1 MRTSSVWYFMTVRH
15 SGGQRYRDC
24 PCPKRTRI
32 AQLVQTFP
40 RIAAVTDTAELSPLQ
55 RRALQ
60 VMGIDRYVTRGATSR
75 ATHAA
80 TSRLRPAPTPEAA
93 LHAQPAAAPDPA
105 DADASST
112 GIVVSSAAVTDP
124 RRDQSVAVALDCL
137 AGAGVVA
144 IGTFATAAD
153 ARFVQDVL
161 AALLDKAAPLRRSAF
176 KWPQTQTGD
185 RSRVAAERAYAGFL
199 NGQTERA
206 GARLLLLLGGAATM
220 LLPAERTDAGYAVV
234 ESAAIGDLRRDPA
247 QKKALWLSIRRF
259 ASR

>member
-1 MRTSSVWYFMTVRH
+1 
-15 SGGQRYRDC
+15 
-24 PCPKRTRI
+24 
-32 AQLVQTFP
+32 
-40 RIAAVTDTAELSPLQ
+40 
-55 RRALQ
+55 
-60 VMGIDRYVTRGATSR
+60 MGIDRYVTRG
-75 ATHAA
+75 A

-93 LHAQPAAAPDPA
+93 LHAQSVAAPDPA
-105 DADASST
+105 DADTSSA
-112 GIVVSSAAVTDP
+112 VVVASSAAVTDAD
-124 RRDQSVAVALDCL
+124 RDHSVAVALDCL

-161 AALLDKAAPLRRSAF
+161 AALLNKAAPLRRSAF

-185 RSRVAAERAYAGFL
+185 RSRAAAERAYAGFL

-206 GARLLLLLGGAATM
+206 GAHLLLLLGAEATM
-220 LLPAERTDAGYAVV
+220 LLPAERADAGYAVV